1 MGNVIRKSKM
11 CNRFNRFLWQWVRCR
26 DFLMKHTVKL
36 VKLSTAIL
44 LLTTATMFGLDEA
57 RIINLPDFQ
66 KFSYF
71 DTWFWTVV
79 MGIQALFQ
87 FIMMYCN
94 DSMKC
99 RAWGDLALQLSGL
112 SLIVVGA
119 MFGAKYPL
127 FSWQMAIFPFVGLGV
142 IVAGRSLNKRT
153 CQSLKVAGRSL
164 NKRTCQSL
172 KKGECKHD
180 KLA

>member
-1 MGNVIRKSKM
+1 M
-11 CNRFNRFLWQWVRCR
+11 CNRFNYFLWQWVRWR

-57 RIINLPDFQ
+57 RIIDLPDFH
-66 KFSYF
+66 KFSHF
-71 DTWFWTVV
+71 DAWFWAAT
-79 MGIQALFQ
+79 MGVQAIFQ
-87 FIMMYCN
+87 FVMMYCKG
-94 DSMKC
+94 SLKC
-99 RAWGDLALQLSGL
+99 QAWGDLALQLSGL

-119 MFGAKYPL
+119 MFGAQYPP
-127 FSWQMAIFPFVGLGV
+127 FAWQMVAFPFIGFGV

-153 CQSLKVAGRSL
+153 R
-164 NKRTCQSL
+164 QSL